1 MMSLSFTSQKVE
13 FYQEKIGRCGVAKQN
28 EARVKTFGFEQLG
41 LVEHL
46 LGMRRMKI
54 VEASLSASHINWLPN
69 QQKLYI

>member
-1 MMSLSFTSQKVE
+1 MSLSFTSQKVE
-13 FYQEKIGRCGVAKQN
+13 FYQEKIGRCGVAKKN

>member
-1 MMSLSFTSQKVE
+1 ME
-13 FYQEKIGRCGVAKQN
+13 FHHEKIGRCGVAKKN
-28 EARVKTFGFEQLG
+28 EGRVKTFGFEQLG

>member
-1 MMSLSFTSQKVE
+1 MSLSFTSQKVE
-13 FYQEKIGRCGVAKQN
+13 FYQEKIGRCGVAKKN

-46 LGMRRMKI
+46 LGMRMKI